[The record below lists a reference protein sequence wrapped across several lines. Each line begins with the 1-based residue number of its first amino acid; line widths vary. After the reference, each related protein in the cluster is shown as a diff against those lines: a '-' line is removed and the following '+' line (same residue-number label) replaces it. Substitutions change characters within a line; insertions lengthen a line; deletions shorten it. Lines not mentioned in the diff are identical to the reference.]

1 MEVQP
6 DIQTTESGWSFFNWF
21 KRLKL
26 DGSVAI
32 FDINWT
38 VHFGLDLG
46 FDGKVLGWSVTDR
59 PWPHQQSLVLNWMMI
74 VHKRLFI
81 NVIMNDWEPLGF
93 EQADK

>member
-1 MEVQP
+1 MT
-6 DIQTTESGWSFFNWF
+6 I
-21 KRLKL
+21 L
-26 DGSVAI
+26 DFS
-32 FDINWT
+32 WT

-46 FDGKVLGWSVTDR
+46 FDGNVLGWSVTDR